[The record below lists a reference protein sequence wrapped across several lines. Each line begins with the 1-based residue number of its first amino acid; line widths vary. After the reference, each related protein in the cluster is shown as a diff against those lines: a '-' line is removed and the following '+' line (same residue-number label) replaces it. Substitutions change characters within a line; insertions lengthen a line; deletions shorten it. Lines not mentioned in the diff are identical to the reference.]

1 MQQKKSRTSKK
12 KTAETAPRI
21 RLFTVRMHYL
31 SYLLDESYK
40 YYMDFQDT
48 LLEDEV
54 SSQIIF
60 TSHFFNNHVDKTK
73 IDSISKEVYQD
84 NLNSILDDISSSIV
98 KVSFQLKVDPIK
110 LIKEFLATQTHI
122 EEDER
127 HVVTNLAGFLEKR
140 VKATIQTHN
149 MIQEGL
155 KQGLLT
161 QKDLAD
167 IVGK

>member
-1 MQQKKSRTSKK
+1 MQHKKPKTPRKK
-12 KTAETAPRI
+12 KTAQRV
-21 RLFTVRMHYL
+21 RLFSVRMHYL
-31 SYLLDESYK
+31 TYLLDESYK

-60 TSHFFNNHVDKTK
+60 TSHFFNHHVDKAK
-73 IDSISKEVYQD
+73 IDSVTKEVFQD
-84 NLNSILDDISSSIV
+84 NLNSILDEISSSIV
-98 KVSFQLKVDPIK
+98 KVSFQLKVDPGK

-122 EEDER
+122 EEDEQ
-127 HVVTNLAGFLEKR
+127 HAVNNLAGFLEKR
-140 VKATIQTHN
+140 VKATIQTHT